1 MQILLAL
8 KRNNYNYP
16 KLIKKY
22 ILLFTDVESHMTE
35 NTNVLKKIRV
45 LIVDDSAIMRRVIMT
60 ALLRH
65 PDIEVVGTAANGLL
79 AIEAVNKLDPD
90 VITLDI
96 EMPVMDGITALIEIR
111 KIKSM
116 VPIIMFSTQTQRGAK
131 VTMDIL
137 TNGAS
142 DYVGKPTS
150 VQDLEAAYAIL
161 EKDLIPKIRSL
172 CSKENK
178 PIDRAPSL
186 KNRGI
191 ARREQ
196 QSVATGVP
204 VQSNMELQAA
214 ASAPILTQVVKRQEN
229 RTKYPVDAV
238 VIGVSTGGP
247 AALMRFFELLKT
259 PLLVPIF
266 IVQHMPP
273 KFTELLAAR
282 LTEIGT
288 TPVVEPY
295 DGQEAL
301 PGKAYIAPGGWHL
314 YVKRKGTK
322 IFMGLNEDPPE
333 NSCRPAVDV
342 LFRSAAQV
350 YGQSLLAVVL
360 TGMGYDGLKG
370 AQEIVRSNGVVIVQ
384 DKETSVIWGM
394 PGAISEADLAEKV
407 LPLDQIPDEIV
418 FRTQFK

>member
-1 MQILLAL
+1 LSNNLA
-8 KRNNYNYP
+8 
-16 KLIKKY
+16 
-22 ILLFTDVESHMTE
+22 FE
-35 NTNVLKKIRV
+35 KKIRV
-45 LIVDDSAIMRRVIMT
+45 LIVEDSAIMRRLIMN

-65 PDIEVVGTAANGLL
+65 PDIEVVGTAANGVL
-79 AIEAVNKLDPD
+79 AIEAIKKIDPD
-90 VITLDI
+90 IITLDV
-96 EMPVMDGITALIEIR
+96 EMPEMDGLTALKEIR
-111 KIKSM
+111 KFKPAL
-116 VPIIMFSTQTQRGAK
+116 PIIMFSTQTQRGAK
-131 VTMDIL
+131 VTMEAL

-142 DYVGKPTS
+142 DYVGKPSNVT
-150 VQDLEAAYAIL
+150 DLEAAYAVL

-172 CSKENK
+172 CSKENMNK
-178 PIDRAPSL
+178 DRAPSL
-186 KNRGI
+186 QDRGK

-196 QSVATGVP
+196 QAMSSGLPLESPKKEASVTFSRD
-204 VQSNMELQAA
+204 SN
-214 ASAPILTQVVKRQEN
+214 SIVKR
-229 RTKYPVDAV
+229 PVNKTNSAVYAV

-259 PLLVPIF
+259 PLRVPIF

-288 TPVVEPY
+288 TPVAEPY
-295 DGQEAL
+295 DGEEAL
-301 PGKAYIAPGGWHL
+301 PGRAYIAPGGWHMC
-314 YVKRKGTK
+314 VKQKGVKVIMT
-322 IFMGLNEDPPE
+322 LNEDPPE

-342 LFRSAAQV
+342 LFRSAAKV

-360 TGMGYDGLKG
+360 TGMGSDGLKG
-370 AQEIVRSNGVVIVQ
+370 AQEIVSSKGTVIVQ

-418 FRTQFK
+418 YRMQFK